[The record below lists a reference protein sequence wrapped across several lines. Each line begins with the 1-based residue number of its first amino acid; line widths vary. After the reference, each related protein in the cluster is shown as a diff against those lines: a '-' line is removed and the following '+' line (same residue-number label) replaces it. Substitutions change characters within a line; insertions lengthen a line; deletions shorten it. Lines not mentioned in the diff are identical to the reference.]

1 MIDTV
6 EVENPNPS
14 DSVQHEP
21 ETRDPDE
28 PPDYENKPEGTF
40 RHIVNVVFFF
50 LDFVYFYFVTFFRV
64 GMRNVIEQS
73 MNTQSRGAAQLSEMI
88 SEYETKGGS

>member
-21 ETRDPDE
+21 ETRDLDE

-40 RHIVNVVFFF
+40 RHIVNVVFLSILFIF
-50 LDFVYFYFVTFFRV
+50 ILLLSSEWAC
-64 GMRNVIEQS
+64 GM
-73 MNTQSRGAAQLSEMI
+73 
-88 SEYETKGGS
+88 

>member
-21 ETRDPDE
+21 
-28 PPDYENKPEGTF
+28 PDYENKPEGTF
-40 RHIVNVVFFF
+40 KHIVNVVFLSILFIF
-50 LDFVYFYFVTFFRV
+50 ILLLSSEWAC
-64 GMRNVIEQS
+64 GM
-73 MNTQSRGAAQLSEMI
+73 
-88 SEYETKGGS
+88 

>member
-21 ETRDPDE
+21 ESRDPDE

-40 RHIVNVVFFF
+40 RHIVNVVFFSRFCLF
-50 LDFVYFYFVTFFRV
+50 LFCYFL
-64 GMRNVIEQS
+64 QS
-73 MNTQSRGAAQLSEMI
+73 GHAECD
-88 SEYETKGGS
+88 